1 MGTKKINIMKT
12 LQKQIITICILLS
25 LTGIV
30 FVSCKKDKDN
40 NTAAPAT
47 EYGVITGKV
56 HSPKNVAIA
65 SAKIISGEYS
75 TISNKQGEFSLS
87 LPVGFHNLIIQT
99 GSGHVFKTVTTV
111 QVNTNETIHL
121 DDTQT
126 ELQQIKQIAF
136 IPGVY
141 DRIETIIIDTLGYTA
156 TAITVPSLDNL
167 NFMQSFGGIFL
178 NCGVSGN
185 LDSLK
190 YANLNNYVIGGGN
203 IYASDWS
210 VEFLTGD
217 GFFRPSASSF
227 FTSSASKNQSHEA
240 AYSTMSTCTSPLIG
254 GFLPDS
260 ALCTAKYGPVT
271 TVQNA
276 HILDPDIINVLG
288 KDSMDIYY
296 NLNAWEVINLVDAPF
311 TTIIEDTHFGLGS
324 LAVACDLNGAMPA
337 GHITYT
343 TFHNH
348 PQGNISQDV
357 KLVLQHFILNM

>member
-1 MGTKKINIMKT
+1 MKT
-12 LQKQIITICILLS
+12 LQKQIIAFCILLT
-25 LTGIV
+25 LTGVV

-40 NTAAPAT
+40 NNTVPAT
-47 EYGVITGKV
+47 EYGVVTGKV
-56 HSPKNVAIA
+56 HSPNNVVIA

-75 TISNKQGEFSLS
+75 TISNTQGEFSLS
-87 LPVGFHNLIIQT
+87 LPIGFHKLIIQT
-99 GSGHVFKTVTTV
+99 GSGHVFKSEVDV
-111 QVNTNETIHL
+111 QVNAHETISL
-121 DDTQT
+121 DKAQS
-126 ELQQIKQIAF
+126 ELKQVKQIAF
-136 IPGVY
+136 IPGAY

-156 TAITVPSLDNL
+156 TAITVSSLDNL

-178 NCGVSGN
+178 NCGVNGN

-227 FTSSASKNQSHEA
+227 FTNSASKNQTHEA
-240 AYSTMSTCTSPLIG
+240 AYSTMSTCTSPLNG

-260 ALCTAKYGPVT
+260 ALCTAKFGPVT
-271 TVQNA
+271 MVQNA

-296 NLNAWEVINLVDAPF
+296 DLNAWEVISLVNAPF
-311 TTIIEDTHFGLGS
+311 TTIIEDTQSGLGS
-324 LAVACDLNGAMPA
+324 LAVTCDLNGTIPA

>member
-1 MGTKKINIMKT
+1 MKT
-12 LQKQIITICILLS
+12 LQKQIIAFCILLT
-25 LTGIV
+25 LTGVV

-40 NTAAPAT
+40 NNTVPAT
-47 EYGVITGKV
+47 EYGVVTGKV
-56 HSPKNVAIA
+56 HSPNNVVIA

-75 TISNKQGEFSLS
+75 TISNTQGEFSLS
-87 LPVGFHNLIIQT
+87 LPVGFHKLIIQT
-99 GSGHVFKTVTTV
+99 GSGHVFKSEVDV
-111 QVNTNETIHL
+111 QVNAHETISL
-121 DDTQT
+121 DNAQS
-126 ELQQIKQIAF
+126 ELKQVKQIAF
-136 IPGVY
+136 IPGAY

-156 TAITVPSLDNL
+156 TAITVSSLDNL

-178 NCGVSGN
+178 NCGVNGN

-190 YANLNNYVIGGGN
+190 YANLNNYVSGGGN
-203 IYASDWS
+203 LYASDWS

-227 FTSSASKNQSHEA
+227 FTNSASKNQTHEA
-240 AYSTMSTCTSPLIG
+240 AYSTMSTCTSPLNG

-260 ALCTAKYGPVT
+260 ALCTAKFGPVT
-271 TVQNA
+271 MVQNA

-296 NLNAWEVINLVDAPF
+296 DLNAWEVISLVNAPF
-311 TTIIEDTHFGLGS
+311 TTIIEDTQSGLGS
-324 LAVACDLNGAMPA
+324 LAVSCDLNGTIPA